1 MTALQVS
8 LPQPRSFTG
17 QLPTL
22 SIGSE
27 SRVPV
32 NSELGGLQTQ
42 FDGSSLFSISL
53 EAAVKRLVHIDAL
66 FSQRIT
72 PNFILLSI
80 F

>member
-27 SRVPV
+27 SRAPV
-32 NSELGGLQTQ
+32 NAELGGLQTQ

-53 EAAVKRLVHIDAL
+53 GPRSSALSTLPAAP
-66 FSQRIT
+66 QRT
-72 PNFILLSI
+72 DS
-80 F
+80 